1 MMRIP
6 TIEPR
11 HERCGACNLCV
22 LACSFHHEQA
32 FGRRSAS
39 IEIVKDERE
48 GEVEIVI
55 FDEARDGRRSCDG
68 CADEDQPL
76 CVQWCPVG
84 ALTVRRN

>member
-1 MMRIP
+1 MIP

-22 LACSFHHEQA
+22 LACAFHHEGA

-39 IEIVKDERE
+39 IEIHKNERE

-55 FDEARDGRRSCDG
+55 FDEPRDGHKACDG
-68 CADEDQPL
+68 CLNEDRPL
-76 CVQWCPVG
+76 CAQWCPVR
-84 ALTVRRN
+84 ALLIRRN